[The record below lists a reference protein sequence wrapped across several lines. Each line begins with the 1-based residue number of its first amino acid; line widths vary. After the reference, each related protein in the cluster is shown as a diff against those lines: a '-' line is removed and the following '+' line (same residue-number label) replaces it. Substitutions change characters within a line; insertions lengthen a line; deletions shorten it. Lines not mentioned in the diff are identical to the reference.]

1 MHRKRKR
8 NTGGKRKGRF
18 LESQTK
24 GDPAFKTKEWLK
36 NIPKDILD
44 AKGMVKE
51 AGNSKLVPMVVR
63 GDYEE
68 MFTTHEMKL
77 AQLRA
82 AFEISNTEQ
91 KYNLDLFKSAAMQV
105 CRFRA
110 DMKAWE
116 GLKKLYTK

>member
-1 MHRKRKR
+1 MKAK
-8 NTGGKRKGRF
+8 
-18 LESQTK
+18 K

-51 AGNSKLVPMVVR
+51 AGNSKLVPMEVR

-68 MFTTHEMKL
+68 MFTTHETKL

>member
-1 MHRKRKR
+1 
-8 NTGGKRKGRF
+8 
-18 LESQTK
+18 
-24 GDPAFKTKEWLK
+24 
-36 NIPKDILD
+36 
-44 AKGMVKE
+44 MVKE
-51 AGNSKLVPMVVR
+51 AGNSKLVPMEVR

-68 MFTTHEMKL
+68 MCTTHETKL